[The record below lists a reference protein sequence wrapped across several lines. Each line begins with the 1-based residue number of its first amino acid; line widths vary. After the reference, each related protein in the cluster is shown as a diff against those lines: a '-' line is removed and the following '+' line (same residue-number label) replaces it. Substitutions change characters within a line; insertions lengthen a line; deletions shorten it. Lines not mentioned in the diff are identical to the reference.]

1 MGPRIRAIAEADWLT
16 PRISPCFSGS
26 LRRDT
31 RAVADGVSSAKPTT
45 ATVRVAST
53 KASIPPKPIKWA
65 LARAFTPARLATP
78 TPIRTMPTAMNVG
91 SDTRWASRR

>member
-1 MGPRIRAIAEADWLT
+1 MELT
-16 PRISPCFSGS
+16 PRTSPCFSGS

-45 ATVRVAST
+45 ATASVAST
-53 KASIPPKPIKWA
+53 KASIPPKAIAWA

-78 TPIRTMPTAMNVG
+78 RPMSTMPAAMNVG
-91 SDTRWASRR
+91 SDTRWASLR